1 MRTVRFELVPPP
13 DRPEETPVGSP
24 PETAHLPLP
33 GDEVR
38 TAMAQRA
45 GSLGDRVSTV
55 ARSLHSVL
63 RRLDT
68 DIVRYERERVDQH
81 AMDEAPP
88 PENFRP
94 GLFSGGGDR

>member
-1 MRTVRFELVPPP
+1 MRFELVPPP
-13 DRPEETPVGSP
+13 DRPEETAVESP
-24 PETAHLPLP
+24 PETAHPPLP
-33 GDEVR
+33 GGEVR

-45 GSLGDRVSTV
+45 GSLDGRVSTV

-68 DIVRYERERVDQH
+68 NIVHYERERVDQH
-81 AMDEAPP
+81 ALDQAPL